1 MMADWPRVL
10 LTTVTFEDMG
20 SKTKVRLTMVPVDAT
35 DAEIAC
41 FAGAMA
47 GMDKGWGS
55 GYAILDELFVELQV
69 ENTSLRGPHPSA

>member
-20 SKTKVRLTMVPVDAT
+20 DQTNVRLSQVPLEAT

-41 FAGAMA
+41 FAATMA
-47 GMDKGWGS
+47 GMDKKGWGS
-55 GYAILDELFVELQV
+55 GYAILDEMFVELRAD
-69 ENTSLRGPHPSA
+69 S

>member
-1 MMADWPRVL
+1 
-10 LTTVTFEDMG
+10 
-20 SKTKVRLTMVPVDAT
+20 MVPLEAT

-55 GYAILDELFVELQV
+55 GFSIMEKLFVELQADK
-69 ENTSLRGPHPSA
+69 T